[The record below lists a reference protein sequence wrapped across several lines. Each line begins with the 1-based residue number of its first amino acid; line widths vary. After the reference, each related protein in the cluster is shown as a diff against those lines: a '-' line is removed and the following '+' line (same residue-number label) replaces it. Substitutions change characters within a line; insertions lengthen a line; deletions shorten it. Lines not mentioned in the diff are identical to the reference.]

1 MDTSAQHPQ
10 SNVERFEEQHKKF
23 ILGEIEALLTH
34 HIAEIACLPR
44 SNNSVLSA
52 AKHVSDGLEKLLVEV
67 CSRPQIKNDD
77 DVRARREKK
86 RENYFW
92 KYRFVDENGQCKEQD
107 AELDNFL
114 DARYKKWEGV
124 LSMENTPHV
133 AMDPPN
139 IARTNALLRLEKARS
154 LANQQSVPP
163 DKVFVSMPSLAA
175 ASQCNYQRA
184 NYLNWPPA
192 IDKGTVELANAEQEV
207 KSRLDWP
214 SLHPREDFAVKTD
227 GSPTTTLEVFNALK
241 PMICL
246 ESEPYRIEDVC
257 PMLMWKE
264 EKIGESSP
272 PHRIPDNFF
281 IHARHTFE
289 LELDPRL
296 PKPRFLSLYAE
307 NTIQSFIQEA
317 TTGKWKKYYKLL
329 RLDGSA
335 YRDYSKIVD
344 RVDEDFILRSEDN
357 PMVFGNY
364 ILCNIEDPNKDI
376 FIDAYPSTSGMVTG
390 IVAETRRNQSSRRVR
405 AIAEVANALRLWPS
419 QTHWINAASKAILGY
434 KKEYALEDWVPDSSE
449 QQNGEDSSSV
459 FGSGGSDSMKS
470 SMKEASGDRRRSGGA
485 SVTGLEK
492 IKEVENDDDVHMEG
506 EDDQNGDDVHM
517 EREGGQ

>member
-10 SNVERFEEQHKKF
+10 SNVERVEEQHKKF
-23 ILGEIEALLTH
+23 ILGQIKALLTH

-44 SNNSVLSA
+44 SDNSVLSA
-52 AKHVSDGLEKLLVEV
+52 AKHVSDGLEKLLDEV
-67 CSRPQIKNDD
+67 CSRPQIKND
-77 DVRARREKK
+77 VRARREEK
-86 RENYFW
+86 RKDYFK
-92 KYRFVDENGQCKEQD
+92 KYRFVDENGQCKERD

-114 DARYKKWEGV
+114 GARYKKWEEM
-124 LSMENTPHV
+124 LLMENTPHV
-133 AMDPPN
+133 AMDPN
-139 IARTNALLRLEKARS
+139 IVQKNALLRLEKARS
-154 LANQQSVPP
+154 LASQQSVPL
-163 DKVFVSMPSLAA
+163 DKVYVSMPSLAA

-184 NYLNWPPA
+184 NFMNWPPA
-192 IDKGTVELANAEQEV
+192 TDKGTVKITDAEHEV
-207 KSRLDWP
+207 RSKPDWP
-214 SLHPREDFAVKTD
+214 SLHPSEDFAVKTD

-241 PMICL
+241 TMICL

-264 EKIGESSP
+264 IKEGESSP
-272 PHRIPDNFF
+272 PHRIPDDFF

-289 LELDPRL
+289 LELNPRL
-296 PKPRFLSLYAE
+296 PKPRFLSLFAE
-307 NTIQSFIQEA
+307 NTIQSLIQEA
-317 TTGKWKKYYKLL
+317 TTGKWKNDYKLL

-335 YRDYSKIVD
+335 YRDYSEIVD
-344 RVDEDFILRSEDN
+344 RVDEDFILRSEDK

-364 ILCNIEDPNKDI
+364 ILCNIKEPNKDI

-449 QQNGEDSSSV
+449 QQNGEDSSSA
-459 FGSGGSDSMKS
+459 FGSGRSDSMKS
-470 SMKEASGDRRRSGGA
+470 SLKEVSGDRRRSGGA
-485 SVTGLEK
+485 SVTTMK
-492 IKEVENDDDVHMEG
+492 SIDEVENDDDVQMEG
-506 EDDQNGDDVHM
+506 EDGQNGDDVHM
-517 EREGGQ
+517 EGEGGQ